1 MSGQRTANRREL
13 LGVIGR
19 QDAGDA
25 AVSLAVTV
33 RGITVPP
40 DELTWRFSRSQGPGG
55 QSVNTTD
62 SQAELSFDVTASA
75 ALPPVL
81 KERAL
86 ARLSGRLSGGVITVT
101 ASEYRSQLRNRE
113 AAAARLS
120 ALLTEATAAPR
131 PSRRATRPT
140 RASVER
146 RLADKQR
153 RSALKRLR
161 RPDEE

>member
-1 MSGQRTANRREL
+1 
-13 LGVIGR
+13 
-19 QDAGDA
+19 
-25 AVSLAVTV
+25 VSLEVTV
-33 RGITVPP
+33 RGITIPP
-40 DELTWRFSRSQGPGG
+40 EEMSWRFSRSQGPGG

-62 SQAELSFDVTASA
+62 SQAELSFDLARST

-86 ARLSGRLSGGVITVT
+86 AALSRRLSDGVITVA

-120 ALLTEATAAPR
+120 VLLTEATAPPPR
-131 PSRRATRPT
+131 SRRPTRPT
-140 RASVER
+140 RGSVER

-153 RSALKRLR
+153 RAQLKRLR
-161 RPDEE
+161 RPDDD